1 MKRVLEEAKFHDSF
15 DLKRRNEKY
24 PAGFENLSILSD
36 VSIHVCAFF
45 DSFFETRGE
54 GKEKYYVISTLRLC
68 KDVSQG
74 QLEKV
79 TSSFYIPGIIRE
91 GVADRL
97 GRNTKRWNWKYE
109 DRRAERGPRLLST
122 PRQETEEEEGIISS
136 PSFLSSSS

>member
-1 MKRVLEEAKFHDSF
+1 MKNTRL
-15 DLKRRNEKY
+15 DLKIDRFHSS
-24 PAGFENLSILSD
+24 PSD
-36 VSIHVCAFF
+36 VSIYVFF

-97 GRNTKRWNWKYE
+97 GRNTKSGIGNTRIDERKE
-109 DRRAERGPRLLST
+109 DLGFFPLLDRKRRRRRGLSRV
-122 PRQETEEEEGIISS
+122 PLSS
-136 PSFLSSSS
+136 PPPRRDQQVWIPRIRLSH

>member
-1 MKRVLEEAKFHDSF
+1 MKNTRL
-15 DLKRRNEKY
+15 DLKIDRFHSS
-24 PAGFENLSILSD
+24 PSD
-36 VSIHVCAFF
+36 VSIYVFF

-54 GKEKYYVISTLRLC
+54 GKEKYYVISTLRLY
-68 KDVSQG
+68 VSQG